1 MIYTKLHTAKKD
13 LLGQREFY
21 ITPCIKLKLAKF
33 FGNSLYLRWGFW
45 TIKVIFMNKA
55 FKKITKR
62 IYNKK
67 MAQLSLHRY
76 FIGRFY
82 DLS

>member
-13 LLGQREFY
+13 LLAQREFY
-21 ITPCIKLKLAKF
+21 ITPCIKFKPGKF
-33 FGNSLYLRWGFW
+33 FGNSLSLRWGFW

-67 MAQLSLHRY
+67 MAQLSLHKY
-76 FIGRFY
+76 FTKGFY
-82 DLS
+82 DLP

>member
-1 MIYTKLHTAKKD
+1 
-13 LLGQREFY
+13 
-21 ITPCIKLKLAKF
+21 
-33 FGNSLYLRWGFW
+33 LRWGFW

-67 MAQLSLHRY
+67 MAQLSLHKY
-76 FIGRFY
+76 FTKGFY
-82 DLS
+82 DLP